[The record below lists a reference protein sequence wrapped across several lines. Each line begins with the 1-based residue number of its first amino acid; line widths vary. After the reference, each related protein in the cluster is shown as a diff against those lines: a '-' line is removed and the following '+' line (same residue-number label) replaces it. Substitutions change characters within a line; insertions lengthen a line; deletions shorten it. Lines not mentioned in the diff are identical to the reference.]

1 MNEEEE
7 EWDPDF
13 LDQLIHVEE
22 LALSSSSS
30 TAFPNPNPNPNP
42 PSHSDSLL
50 PPPPTNHQH
59 HQPPPL
65 PPVTYSP
72 PRELSKRPPP
82 SFTPAS
88 SAALDHKDLEI
99 QRLQKQE
106 CSELRKERNK
116 KDGQLNNTSST
127 NEEKDTGLCYPK
139 CTNSDREY
147 EALGVGH
154 PGISRQSPNVVSST
168 TSSCRAI
175 RVQADVAGVCAEV
188 FLNDDLPTHQD
199 LSKKLLDIWGLPKI
213 PTLGRNLISNLLV
226 ACQTDLH
233 VLFGFMDMN
242 FSVKLRMDSLVCESS
257 ASVSQYHL
265 QSCHTLEATKVSH
278 FYSVLTK
285 INTGMAQLEALLK
298 PLLDLCSVENISSYT
313 AYISAAP
320 VEFRKKIWRKLMLHD
335 AVLLTF
341 LLCNLLRENI
351 MIEGLCSGNGVLN
364 PCGSGASTGM
374 DTFSVSKHRT
384 SFTGCVPFSTKLLDA
399 ETSIEKEPWY
409 PGFAISVSRI
419 DWLSLFELV
428 LQIAMRKT
436 EEIVWQCPG
445 VWKYLSI
452 AQKGSWLASAETLD
466 SAALSSIK
474 LYLHSLVL
482 AVLISYWWP
491 TCPKLLFTFCS
502 GCMEGGSAGFMND
515 TTEETS
521 AFHKFTLT
529 LQSLAD
535 CISCAGNGIE
545 ELKLRRNAIV
555 LLAFLASSGESGFD
569 ILVSH
574 KLPKDAN
581 FLMLILQVLVSEM
594 DIEATAIA
602 NSPEV
607 FKERTLLM
615 REALILLN
623 RLVSNPAYS
632 ATALQLLTKSRDM
645 ASLAIDIA
653 NRLSRKDQT
662 NDQFDGMVKL
672 IRKSEIVD
680 LARVFKKRV
689 FTYMG
694 DYMS

>member
-99 QRLQKQE
+99 QRLQRELGCVSKQLSNLKQE

-298 PLLDLCSVENISSYT
+298 PLLDLCSVENVVIVHRSLHILHIFLQHLLSF
-313 AYISAAP
+313 
-320 VEFRKKIWRKLMLHD
+320 ERKSGE
-335 AVLLTF
+335 
-341 LLCNLLRENI
+341 RENI

-436 EEIVWQCPG
+436 EEIVR
-445 VWKYLSI
+445 VEAVSI
-452 AQKGSWLASAETLD
+452 MNIILIRSNAYTEREKFGNAQVFGSISQLLKKEAGLQVQKH
-466 SAALSSIK
+466 SIQL
-474 LYLHSLVL
+474 LYLLL
-482 AVLISYWWP
+482 N
-491 TCPKLLFTFCS
+491 CPKLLFTFCS

-535 CISCAGNGIE
+535 CISCAGNGVE
-545 ELKLRRNAIV
+545 ASKECNCFV
-555 LLAFLASSGESGFD
+555 GFLGF
-569 ILVSH
+569 IWRIWL
-574 KLPKDAN
+574 
-581 FLMLILQVLVSEM
+581 
-594 DIEATAIA
+594 
-602 NSPEV
+602 
-607 FKERTLLM
+607 
-615 REALILLN
+615 
-623 RLVSNPAYS
+623 
-632 ATALQLLTKSRDM
+632 
-645 ASLAIDIA
+645 
-653 NRLSRKDQT
+653 
-662 NDQFDGMVKL
+662 
-672 IRKSEIVD
+672 
-680 LARVFKKRV
+680 
-689 FTYMG
+689 
-694 DYMS
+694 